1 MSEPYRLTALALL
14 GAMLPT
20 LLLIVLTLRATG
32 GTWEYALDDVYI
44 HLAMSDGVAR
54 GEYGVNAGEAASAS
68 SSILYSYL
76 LAPFSGTALH
86 VLWPL
91 ALGLAGLIAA
101 ALLWA
106 RVLVQAAGLAG
117 DGPVWLL
124 PLMAVVGPVLMH
136 FPAMAVIGMEHMLH
150 ITATL
155 AVLSGLVTLATGGGI
170 GWLLVAGLVLN
181 PLLRFEGMAV
191 LLLGCAAI
199 LLMGRPRPALAILA
213 VALVPLGAHFAY
225 MSFLGL
231 DMLPNSVNAKA
242 AVVGGTSLAEA
253 DQIPGRLQGM
263 LRAWELALISP
274 SGRLLLGGS
283 ALGALGLLA
292 LRRRSARPLLV
303 IGWMAVIL
311 MLAHVTLG
319 STLPFYRYEVYAWS
333 FAVGAAVTLLVAAP
347 LPARQAL
354 HAAFAAAFVYSGLHF
369 VYFGFVVAPQGS
381 AAIYAQQRQMGRF
394 VDDFWKAPVAVN
406 DLGHVVYDNPYY
418 VLDLWGLANAGAL
431 EARLRG
437 DDPLWADKLAARYG
451 VKVAMIYDHWLGQ
464 HIGPDWVEVA
474 ELKLT
479 IPQGT
484 LGGPVVSFYATDADA
499 VAPLRA
505 ALEKFAP
512 TLPASAELDFKDKG

>member
-1 MSEPYRLTALALL
+1 MSEPNRLTALALL
-14 GAMLPT
+14 GAVLPT

-106 RVLVQAAGLAG
+106 RLLVQAAGLAG

-124 PLMAVVGPVLMH
+124 PLMAVIGPVLMH

-199 LLMGRPRPALAILA
+199 LLMGRPRAALAILA
-213 VALVPLGAHFAY
+213 VALVPLGAH
-225 MSFLGL
+225 
-231 DMLPNSVNAKA
+231 LP
-242 AVVGGTSLAEA
+242 TCL
-253 DQIPGRLQGM
+253 
-263 LRAWELALISP
+263 P
-274 SGRLLLGGS
+274 SGSICCPIRS
-283 ALGALGLLA
+283 TPRRRWWAAPA
-292 LRRRSARPLLV
+292 LRRPIRYPDGFRACCAP
-303 IGWMAVIL
+303 
-311 MLAHVTLG
+311 G
-319 STLPFYRYEVYAWS
+319 S
-333 FAVGAAVTLLVAAP
+333 
-347 LPARQAL
+347 
-354 HAAFAAAFVYSGLHF
+354 
-369 VYFGFVVAPQGS
+369 
-381 AAIYAQQRQMGRF
+381 
-394 VDDFWKAPVAVN
+394 
-406 DLGHVVYDNPYY
+406 
-418 VLDLWGLANAGAL
+418 
-431 EARLRG
+431 LR
-437 DDPLWADKLAARYG
+437 
-451 VKVAMIYDHWLGQ
+451 
-464 HIGPDWVEVA
+464 
-474 ELKLT
+474 
-479 IPQGT
+479 
-484 LGGPVVSFYATDADA
+484 
-499 VAPLRA
+499 
-505 ALEKFAP
+505 
-512 TLPASAELDFKDKG
+512 